1 MTGRIG
7 LKNMWMYTPHLA
19 NLLYFQDNYSNVL
32 LLEWLKMTC
41 QSRMDV
47 RNCLKWLWLRW
58 SWNHVSYVGPTWS
71 WFTSHTR
78 QDIAGQIWAMYLMRN
93 PCRWPLSHILGSTQI
108 DSFLGPETDRSCIY
122 MYIYIYLNAYL
133 YWYNTYTRVYNV
145 HMYDYRY
152 MLFTSIENK
161 VTRICS
167 QINDSTSPM
176 ELQMKEHHDI
186 CLLNSGNNL
195 ICPCLSCIFK
205 LEFNSGNTW

>member
-1 MTGRIG
+1 MYKGFVLKAWNVLWLGSMSGVVFNYGNYRKLGFLIYLSEEDGLNMTDCLQSSMTGRIG

-122 MYIYIYLNAYL
+122 MYIYI
-133 YWYNTYTRVYNV
+133 
-145 HMYDYRY
+145 
-152 MLFTSIENK
+152 FK
-161 VTRICS
+161 
-167 QINDSTSPM
+167 
-176 ELQMKEHHDI
+176 
-186 CLLNSGNNL
+186 
-195 ICPCLSCIFK
+195 CIFI
-205 LEFNSGNTW
+205 LVQYIYTCI